1 MKTKITAAFTLVEI
15 LVVVA
20 IIGILAAI
28 LFPVFSKA
36 REQAR
41 STQCKSNL
49 KQIGLALQ
57 MYEADAG
64 RLPVAWNGD
73 ELNVPSNAATL
84 PYGQGIG
91 WTKRILPYLKDAQLY
106 QCPSSSQAS
115 FTEFSAYTSYAINL
129 FVTNMNS
136 GKIAAPDRT
145 LLCFD
150 AYEVGPSSYAFDLQF
165 LHIGSQFDG
174 SRHMERKNCLF
185 VDGHVKVVGEN
196 ATYDF
201 GCPAPPNAP
210 DAYAYT
216 MCPN

>member
-1 MKTKITAAFTLVEI
+1 MKTKIAAFTLVEI
-15 LVVVA
+15 LVVLA

-28 LFPVFSKA
+28 LFPVFSRV

-41 STQCKSNL
+41 STQCQSNL

-73 ELNVPSNAATL
+73 ELNVPANATTL
-84 PYGQGIG
+84 PYGQGVG
-91 WTKRILPYLKDAQLY
+91 WTKRVLPYLKDARLY
-106 QCPSSSQAS
+106 QCPSSARVN

-129 FVTNMNS
+129 YITNMS
-136 GKIAAPDRT
+136 SSKVAAPDRT
-145 LLCFD
+145 ILCFD
-150 AYEVGPSSYAFDLQF
+150 SYEVGPSSYDTGLQF
-165 LHIGSQFDG
+165 FLASPGNG
-174 SRHMERKNCLF
+174 ARHLERKNCLF
-185 VDGHVKVVGEN
+185 VDGHVKSVGEN

-201 GCPAPPNAP
+201 SCPAPPNAP